1 MFLFALASGDCDAP
15 LQKSVRS
22 LLFWFA
28 CVWVFTSCLIASA
41 SAQETEENP
50 SKLGKQKVL
59 IGIFVNKLE
68 GISLTDNLVEI
79 DFYLWFRFR
88 DPTLRPQE
96 SFSLINGEVTNL
108 SEVISKEVDG
118 GYYASCRVQGEI
130 HVQWNVSDFPL
141 DNHQVAIQIESSE
154 LDSSKLIFEPDLEN
168 STINEA
174 ARGGGWIITP
184 GEASV
189 DEHSYNTNYGD
200 PSISTTNRSLFSR
213 FTYTVKLQRAG
224 TSMFIKLFSGLVIAA
239 AIAFLCFFICP
250 SDVDP
255 RFGLPVGAMF
265 AAIASEFVVVSTL
278 PDTPGLTMAD
288 ELHII
293 TFFFIFLSL
302 IVSTFSLSLWNNNR
316 KAESKRLDRMCGFA
330 VPLLFLI
337 SWLALIEWR
346 CEGGL
351 LGTRPPTPAERIES
365 Q

>member
-1 MFLFALASGDCDAP
+1 MILLAPKTGDPCCL
-15 LQKSVRS
+15 LQKSSWPAILS
-22 LLFWFA
+22 LIG
-28 CVWVFTSCLIASA
+28 VWLLLGFLNPTT
-41 SAQETEENP
+41 SAQEAPASRTK
-50 SKLGKQKVL
+50 SGKQQIS

-68 GISLTDNLVEI
+68 GISLTNNLVEI

-108 SEVISKEVDG
+108 SEIISKEVDG

-154 LDSSKLIFEPDLEN
+154 LDSSKLIFEADLEN

-174 ARGGGWIITP
+174 AQGGGWIITP

-302 IVSTFSLSLWNNNR
+302 IVSTVSLSLWNNNR
-316 KAESKRLDRMCGFA
+316 KAESRRLDRTCGFA

-365 Q
+365 E

>member
-1 MFLFALASGDCDAP
+1 MLLLAPKTGDTGYLF
-15 LQKSVRS
+15 QKSSWPAILS
-22 LLFWFA
+22 LLG
-28 CVWVFTSCLIASA
+28 VWLLLGFLNPTT
-41 SAQETEENP
+41 SAQDPPASPTK
-50 SKLGKQKVL
+50 SGKQQVS

-88 DPTLRPQE
+88 DPSLRPHE

-108 SEVISKEVDG
+108 SEVYSKEIDG
-118 GYYASCRVQGEI
+118 GYYSSCRVQGVV

-141 DNHQVAIQIESSE
+141 DNHQVAIQIESSD
-154 LDSSKLIFEPDLEN
+154 LDSGKLIFVPDLEN
-168 STINEA
+168 SAINESA
-174 ARGGGWIITP
+174 QAGGWVITP
-184 GEASV
+184 GQASV

-200 PSISTTNRSLFSR
+200 PEISPTNRSLFSR
-213 FTYTVKLQRAG
+213 FTYTIKLQRSG
-224 TSMFIKLFSGLVIAA
+224 KSTFIKLFSGLVIAA
-239 AIAFLCFFICP
+239 AIAFLCFFISP
-250 SDVDP
+250 NDVDP

-293 TFFFIFLSL
+293 TFFFIFISL
-302 IVSTFSLSLWNNNR
+302 IESTISLWLWNHDR
-316 KAESKRLDRMCGFA
+316 KTEAKRLDRICGYA
-330 VPLLFLI
+330 VPLLFLL
-337 SWLALIEWR
+337 SWLVLIEWR

-365 Q
+365 E

>member
-1 MFLFALASGDCDAP
+1 MFFVAPHRGKYKTLFSTSVLLSCSWLA
-15 LQKSVRS
+15 
-22 LLFWFA
+22 
-28 CVWVFTSCLIASA
+28 CLGSFVLCLGAA
-41 SAQETEENP
+41 VSAQESAVAP
-50 SKLGKQKVL
+50 RKLNNREVVV
-59 IGIFVNKLE
+59 GIFVNKLE
-68 GISLTDNLVEI
+68 GISLRDNLVEI
-79 DFYLWFRFR
+79 DFYLWFRFK
-88 DPTLRPQE
+88 DPTLRPHE
-96 SFSLINGEVTNL
+96 SFSLVNGEVTNL
-108 SEVISKEVDG
+108 SEVYSKEMEG

-141 DNHQVAIQIESSE
+141 DNHQVAIQIESSD
-154 LDSSKLIFEPDLEN
+154 LDSGKLLFVPDIEN

-174 ARGGGWIITP
+174 AQAGGWKITP

-213 FTYTVKLQRAG
+213 FTYTIKLQRAG
-224 TSMFIKLFSGLVIAA
+224 KSMFIKLFSGLVIAA

-293 TFFFIFLSL
+293 TFFFIFVSL
-302 IVSTFSLSLWNNNR
+302 IASTISLSLWNNDR
-316 KAESKRLDRMCGFA
+316 QAESKRLDRICGYA
-330 VPLLFLI
+330 VPLLFLL
-337 SWLALIEWR
+337 SWLVLIEWR
-346 CEGGL
+346 CEGGF
-351 LGTRPPTPAERIES
+351 LGTRPPTPAEQIES
-365 Q
+365 E